1 MPEDR
6 AIPAAGVSAE
16 PRSTRAFVSDKQVL
30 QREALG
36 SSALQ
41 LPAYL
46 VLLVIAAAW
55 LGTITWASRASRPP
69 ATGPRLRPG
78 GRRACGRAASGFG
91 GRARPPPRRERLAR
105 PRVDR
110 IRPLDSGSTRP

>member
-55 LGTITWASRASRPP
+55 LGTITWGLARLAAAGDRTEASAGRPSRVRSGGVRLRRPRPP
-69 ATGPRLRPG
+69 APAP
-78 GRRACGRAASGFG
+78 
-91 GRARPPPRRERLAR
+91 
-105 PRVDR
+105 
-110 IRPLDSGSTRP
+110 